1 MAPRTLPLG
10 RLNRMWSLGLTS
22 AAASRREVEAELAA
36 SLLVASLDGVWTIE
50 RGESLLST
58 RFESQPL
65 ATSGGAPRTR
75 SDEGGGSDC
84 HPRRIFGDLPSTGT
98 RSRAAGSGLGC
109 ILAAWL
115 AGIGDSHDFRLRKL
129 WLAGRLRLLL
139 PSGKLARLTALPRTR
154 GHGASR
160 EAVDGEVDALAPPRA
175 ADSFA
180 PTVCTSAVR
189 GVGLRTATPRIKA
202 WICVAAAARTATV
215 RRTASARACAWMVVA
230 DDARWASV
238 PLQKMDTSILGARRG
253 RPPACMLAAAKIAL
267 AYRW

>member
-10 RLNRMWSLGLTS
+10 RLNRMWSSGLTS
-22 AAASRREVEAELAA
+22 AAASRRNVEAELAA

-65 ATSGGAPRTR
+65 ATSGGAPSRTR

-109 ILAAWL
+109 ILAARL
-115 AGIGDSHDFRLRKL
+115 ASIGDSHDCQLRKL
-129 WLAGRLRLLL
+129 LPPARLACRLR
-139 PSGKLARLTALPRTR
+139 PSVASGKLSRSTALPRPR
-154 GHGASR
+154 GHGKSR
-160 EAVDGEVDALAPPRA
+160 EAMDGEVGALAAPRV

-180 PTVCTSAVR
+180 PTVCTSAVS
-189 GVGLRTATPRIKA
+189 GVGLRTATPRIRA
-202 WICVAAAARTATV
+202 WIRVAAAARAAMV

-230 DDARWASV
+230 DDA
-238 PLQKMDTSILGARRG
+238 
-253 RPPACMLAAAKIAL
+253 
-267 AYRW
+267 